1 MALMASLPGMWWAYS
16 GLTEADLEDPAKFA
30 TAHVLLSLGLALFVA
45 GLAYKVRRSEGGVGG
60 AVSATAADWRERERE
75 LANERTDGRA
85 FTSSSVKSP

>member
-1 MALMASLPGMWWAYS
+1 MLSWIASTAAKQAALMALMASLPGMWWAYS

-75 LANERTDGRA
+75 
-85 FTSSSVKSP
+85 S